1 MNHELNSHNQ
11 HQQHE
16 ERETDTLLP
25 LELEALAARLVA
37 DGALWQSRLPDAGRV
52 AERIRAIPHES
63 LLSASEED
71 LPRFADATSVPES
84 SRTVL
89 RPNGRQRAPSSR
101 WGRLL
106 GLVAAAVVVAL
117 LAIVLVQLANQRG
130 RAPGP
135 AASPAPTQTQP
146 TATVVP
152 ATATPTHPTGAVV
165 TAPIDAVTMISATT
179 GWGKVHSTSG
189 TYDHQIA
196 YTVDG
201 GHTWYDVTPAGLASG
216 PLGSIVLYPLSST
229 QAWTW
234 TNNFPISASTSTTLW
249 HTTDAGAHW
258 SSYTVATGAV
268 MQLDFIDATHG
279 WLAATPNGSGAGQMP
294 IVVWRTMDGGRTWTD
309 IASTPVSGHTTGIS
323 FVNATT
329 GFATGYDEASSAL
342 LISVTRDAG
351 VTWTPVALPAPSS
364 GIPQGTPSLISPPI
378 FTSTTAGVLEVTYSS
393 VASSPAILNLYRTA
407 DAGATWQ
414 LGPALSGTGVT
425 SGSIPCSV
433 LGNGGVLVALSENGG
448 QVTLYQLPLGATSW
462 TAIKTGSGSVGLLS
476 GITQLNMVNQTTGWA
491 VTSAG
496 LIGTT
501 DGGVTWTVLHA

>member
-1 MNHELNSHNQ
+1 
-11 HQQHE
+11 
-16 ERETDTLLP
+16 
-25 LELEALAARLVA
+25 
-37 DGALWQSRLPDAGRV
+37 
-52 AERIRAIPHES
+52 
-63 LLSASEED
+63 
-71 LPRFADATSVPES
+71 
-84 SRTVL
+84 VL
-89 RPNGRQRAPSSR
+89 RPDGRQRPSSNR

-117 LAIVLVQLANQRG
+117 LATVLVQLANQRG
-130 RAPGP
+130 GAPGP
-135 AASPAPTQTQP
+135 AASPVPSQTQP
-146 TATVVP
+146 TSTAVP
-152 ATATPTHPTGAVV
+152 ATASPTHPAGAVV
-165 TAPIDAVTMISATT
+165 TAPIDTVTMISATS
-179 GWGKVHSTSG
+179 GWGMVHATSA
-189 TYDHQIA
+189 T

-201 GHTWYDVTPAGLASG
+201 GHTWYDVTPPGLASG
-216 PLGSIVLYPLSST
+216 PLGSIVLCPLSST
-229 QAWTW
+229 QAWAW

-294 IVVWRTMDGGRTWTD
+294 IVVWRTTDGGRTWMD

-342 LISVTRDAG
+342 LISVTHDAG
-351 VTWTPVALPAPSS
+351 VTWTPVSLPAPSS

-378 FTSTTAGVLEVTYSS
+378 FTSATAGVLEVTYGS

-414 LGPALSGTGVT
+414 LEPALSGTGET

-433 LGNGGVLVALSENGG
+433 LSTGGVFAALTDNG

-462 TAIKTGSGSVGLLS
+462 TTIQTGSSSVRLLS